1 LDQITQQW
9 SLLAGD
15 FIRCKVAGLISGRRY
30 RFLADHA
37 EPLIQPTACQLESP
51 RVRPFLRAR
60 APESGLGGQVLKNVR
75 ADGGRRLPPVS
86 MANGRT
92 LTYIRVE
99 RIPPMPEATSEDQA
113 EERPCLHCMMV
124 ELIDDFFAEYPA
136 AGGEPDTVDTD
147 EVLTA
152 VAKTVAELTSTQ
164 NGTIRQQMIEQLMRD
179 IMEYDAEFRQ
189 EDATGS
195 AARH

>member
-1 LDQITQQW
+1 MAI
-9 SLLAGD
+9 
-15 FIRCKVAGLISGRRY
+15 GR
-30 RFLADHA
+30 
-37 EPLIQPTACQLESP
+37 
-51 RVRPFLRAR
+51 
-60 APESGLGGQVLKNVR
+60 G
-75 ADGGRRLPPVS
+75 
-86 MANGRT
+86 

-99 RIPPMPEATSEDQA
+99 RIPSMPEATSEDQA
-113 EERPCLHCMMV
+113 DERPCLHCMMV

-136 AGGEPDTVDTD
+136 PGGEPDTVDTD

-152 VAKTVAELTSTQ
+152 VAKTIAELTSTQ

-179 IMEYDAEFRQ
+179 IMQYDTEFRQ

>member
-1 LDQITQQW
+1 MAIGW
-9 SLLAGD
+9 S
-15 FIRCKVAGLISGRRY
+15 
-30 RFLADHA
+30 
-37 EPLIQPTACQLESP
+37 
-51 RVRPFLRAR
+51 
-60 APESGLGGQVLKNVR
+60 
-75 ADGGRRLPPVS
+75 
-86 MANGRT
+86 

-113 EERPCLHCMMV
+113 DERPCLHCMMV
-124 ELIDDFFAEYPA
+124 ELID
-136 AGGEPDTVDTD
+136 EPDTVDTD

-164 NGTIRQQMIEQLMRD
+164 NATIRQQMIEQLMRD